1 MVLALDLKEF
11 HLLNYFKSLNWQM
24 LIKVGLKH
32 KLLEFS
38 IFFSD
43 LADENRSMKN
53 YIDRLMTI
61 LMEKFPEV
69 LENLGSSVHWVCT
82 SQEKI
87 KYFFT
92 KNI

>member
-1 MVLALDLKEF
+1 
-11 HLLNYFKSLNWQM
+11 M
-24 LIKVGLKH
+24 LIKFGLKN

-69 LENLGSSVHWVCT
+69 LENLGSSVH
-82 SQEKI
+82 
-87 KYFFT
+87 
-92 KNI
+92 